1 MTNKWLKSVIVVLG
15 LTLAVIPQ
23 TSANAE
29 SPFGVLKDLISNTLN
44 EIEYDDIHPKS
55 MDDEL
60 LCMAE
65 TVYRESGRE
74 QELGKLAVAQAIK
87 NRMESPLYP
96 RTVCKV
102 VKMRTKIGER
112 IVCQF
117 SPYCM
122 PRKALPT
129 SPSDRNYAN
138 WKESVA
144 VAKLV
149 LSDKEIYDIT
159 NGAQNFY
166 AHNVVRPGWR
176 GKTTLRIGG
185 HTFVRTH

>member
-15 LTLAVIPQ
+15 LTLTVIPQ

-29 SPFGVLKDLISNTLN
+29 SPFSALRDLISATVS
-44 EIEYDDIHPKS
+44 EIDISDAQPKS

-74 QELGKLAVAQAIK
+74 TELGKLAVAQAIK

-96 RTVCKV
+96 KTACKV
-102 VKMRTKIGER
+102 VKMRTRIGER

-117 SPYCM
+117 SPYCS
-122 PRKALPT
+122 PRNALPT
-129 SPSDRNYAN
+129 NPNNKNYEN

-149 LSDKEIYDIT
+149 LNTNDLVDIT
-159 NGAQNFY
+159 NGAQSFY

>member
-29 SPFGVLKDLISNTLN
+29 SPFGSLRTLISHTLN
-44 EIEYDDIHPKS
+44 EIESTDIQPKS

-65 TVYRESGRE
+65 TVYRESGKE
-74 QELGKLAVAQAIK
+74 PELGKLAVAQAIK
-87 NRMESPLYP
+87 NRMDSPLYP

-102 VKMRTKIGER
+102 VKMRTRIGER

-122 PRKALPT
+122 PRTALPT
-129 SPSDRNYAN
+129 SPRDKNYEN
-138 WKESVA
+138 WRESVA
-144 VAKLV
+144 VAMLV
-149 LSDKEIYDIT
+149 LGDKEIYDIT
-159 NGAQNFY
+159 NGAQSFY